1 VDPRASS
8 QKGLLVLAAVA
19 AVVLLLAFLLFGDA
33 WSRWFPER

>member
-19 AVVLLLAFLLFGDA
+19 AAILVLAFLLFGDA
-33 WSRWFPER
+33 WGRWFPQR